1 MESDAKR
8 AARGCTMADIVI
20 TEFLEPSAV
29 ELLEQDFSVHCDPE
43 LWNKRAELERLVR
56 HLPALIVR
64 NRTRVDKA
72 LLGLAPR
79 LTVVGRL
86 GVGLDN
92 IDVGHCEARGIEVVS
107 ARGANATSVAEYA
120 IAMAMTHLRGPAY
133 LGTQRLVQGEWPRE
147 AFGRGLELAGKI
159 LGVIGLGSIGSTT
172 ARKARALE
180 MRVIAC
186 DPYLPPRSEN
196 WHLAEKVSLDT
207 LLGTADVVSLHC
219 PLTEETRG
227 MIGAQEIGLMKRG
240 SILINTAR
248 GSIVDHLALAAAL
261 RSGHL
266 SGAALD
272 VFGCEPITAEEG
284 QIFDSLANVILTPH
298 IAGVTVEAN
307 HRVSRL
313 TVEEVVRIL
322 KKRQ

>member
-1 MESDAKR
+1 
-8 AARGCTMADIVI
+8 MADIVI
-20 TEFLEPSAV
+20 TEFLEPSAL
-29 ELLEQDFSVHCDPE
+29 ELLGQDFSVHWDAE

-79 LTVVGRL
+79 LRVVGRL

-92 IDVGHCEARGIEVVS
+92 IDVGHCEGRGIEIVS
-107 ARGANATSVAEYA
+107 ARGANATSVAEYT
-120 IAMAMTHLRGPAY
+120 IAMAMTLLRDSAY
-133 LGTQRLVQGEWPRE
+133 LGTPRLVKGEWPRE
-147 AFGRGLELAGKI
+147 AFGHGLELAGKT

-186 DPYLPPRSEN
+186 DPYLPAISEN
-196 WHLAEKVSLDT
+196 WRLAEKVSLDT
-207 LLGTADVVSLHC
+207 LLGAADVVTLHC

-227 MIGAQEIGLMKRG
+227 MIAAHEIDLMKKG
-240 SILINTAR
+240 AVLINTAR
-248 GSIVDHLALAAAL
+248 GGIVDHSALAAGL

-266 SGAALD
+266 GGAAID
-272 VFGCEPITAEEG
+272 VFDWEPIKEEG
-284 QIFDSLANVILTPH
+284 QIFDGLANVILTPH

-307 HRVSRL
+307 HRVSRI
-313 TVEEVVRIL
+313 TVEGVARLL
-322 KKRQ
+322 KKSQ